1 MPLRAVLLVA
11 LGVVIG
17 FPEIT
22 LWLPKAIF

>member
-11 LGVVIG
+11 LAVVIA
-17 FPEIT
+17 FPAIT